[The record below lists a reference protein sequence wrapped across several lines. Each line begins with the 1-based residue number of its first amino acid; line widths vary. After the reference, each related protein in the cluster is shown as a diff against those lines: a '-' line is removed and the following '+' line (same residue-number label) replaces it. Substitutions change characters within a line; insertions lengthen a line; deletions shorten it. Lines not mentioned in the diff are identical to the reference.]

1 MLLIYKILILL
12 VIVFLCKGYFRV
24 KYPFWSIQPV
34 FHFHN
39 VYYWMFPPGIINHS
53 LPKRH
58 PKFYDTSIQVKK
70 FDSVNEYDWQ
80 NIIMLLQKH
89 YLKRKDIAYNPTL
102 DSVQTYL
109 KNLDHTSLLC
119 LKYDEKYFPTTKEN
133 HKKLIGVISGRPWVC
148 YLSTHKQKFYVNYVD
163 YLCVHKKHRK
173 SGIAPKLIHTYY
185 VNQRNQTGNPIFLF
199 KRESAVNAFVPLTTY
214 MCYGFSLKYLS
225 VNKNINSKKK
235 STNKPLI
242 SLLNT
247 SCDYIYNHL
256 ETLCKHF
263 SCFIL
268 TSFSNLQSLLSSE
281 NIYIYGSIKQTY
293 IECLYFFRNTQT
305 KIDGFETIECF
316 GSFRNNGFDEK
327 YFYEGFVDALYD
339 LKEKDYK
346 TLIIENISHNHI
358 ILKEHIKHNTREFQS
373 QYSYYFYN
381 FALRPF
387 LCNSVCLI
395 G

>member
-1 MLLIYKILILL
+1 MLFIYKLLILFII
-12 VIVFLCKGYFRV
+12 VILCKGYFRV

-39 VYYWMFPPGIINHS
+39 MYYWMFPPGIINHS
-53 LPKRH
+53 LPKKH
-58 PKFYDTSIQVKK
+58 PKFYDTTIQVKK
-70 FDSVNEYDWQ
+70 FDSVNDYDWQ

-89 YLKRKDIAYNPTL
+89 YLKRKDIVYKPTIE
-102 DSVQTYL
+102 SVQTYL

-119 LKYDEKYFPTTKEN
+119 LKYDEKYFPYTKEN
-133 HKKLIGVISGRPWVC
+133 HKKLIGVISGRPLTC

-163 YLCVHKKHRK
+163 YLCVHKKQRK

-199 KRESAVNAFVPLTTY
+199 KRESDVNAFVPLTTY

-225 VNKNINSKKK
+225 SNKNINRIKR
-235 STNKPLI
+235 TNNPTRI
-242 SLLNT
+242 TLLNT

-263 SCFIL
+263 PCFIL
-268 TSFSNLQSLLSSE
+268 TSYSNLHCLLSTE

-305 KIDGFETIECF
+305 KIDGVNSIECF
-316 GSFRNNGFDEK
+316 GSFHNNGCTEK

-339 LKEKDYK
+339 LKDKGYK
-346 TLIIENISHNHI
+346 TLIIENISHNNI
-358 ILKEHIKHNTREFQS
+358 ILKHYIKHNTREFQS

-381 FALRPF
+381 FAVRPF
-387 LCNSVCLI
+387 LCSNVLLI

>member
-1 MLLIYKILILL
+1 M
-12 VIVFLCKGYFRV
+12 
-24 KYPFWSIQPV
+24 
-34 FHFHN
+34 
-39 VYYWMFPPGIINHS
+39 
-53 LPKRH
+53 
-58 PKFYDTSIQVKK
+58 
-70 FDSVNEYDWQ
+70 
-80 NIIMLLQKH
+80 
-89 YLKRKDIAYNPTL
+89 
-102 DSVQTYL
+102 
-109 KNLDHTSLLC
+109 TSLLC
-119 LKYDEKYFPTTKEN
+119 LKYDEKYFPSTKEN
-133 HKKLIGVISGRPWVC
+133 HKKLIGVISGRPWIC
-148 YLSTHKQKFYVNYVD
+148 YLSKHKQKFYVNYVD

-225 VNKNINSKKK
+225 INKNINSKKN
-235 STNKPLI
+235 SNTKPLV

-263 SCFIL
+263 PCFIL
-268 TSFSNLQSLLSSE
+268 TSFSNLQSLLSTE

-316 GSFRNNGFDEK
+316 GSFRNNGCDEK

-339 LKEKDYK
+339 LKDKGYK
-346 TLIIENISHNHI
+346 TLIIENISHNDV
-358 ILKEHIKHNTREFQS
+358 ILKQHIKHNTREFQS

-387 LCNSVCLI
+387 LCNNVCLI